1 MDIAVVD
8 YGMGNLR
15 SVAKAL
21 RHVAPERTIVV
32 SSDPTVIGGAGRVV
46 LPDDVYVIRVRKYV
60 ASGVR

>member
-1 MDIAVVD
+1 MNKIVVVD

-32 SSDPTVIGGAGRVV
+32 SADPAAIRGAAVT
-46 LPDDVYVIRVRKYV
+46 
-60 ASGVR
+60 A